1 MSRHCM
7 QTNECLWSWKQP
19 HFLFTEISGTKCKK
33 KEKKVYTKSPPKKGN
48 FCSKRYKQNHIK
60 YGRHHCHAVKC
71 NFIQKDKRKN
81 LTLLFSLLYWLCTSS
96 GDVGHSSTWCDKHD
110 FTIQHRDASSVL
122 SKFPHHLWIC
132 YPSRVYLHLEYDR
145 LHIMRF

>member
-19 HFLFTEISGTKCKK
+19 HFLSTEISGTNCKK
-33 KEKKVYTKSPPKKGN
+33 KENKEKKYTPRKREFLLQKIQAKSYKIWPTPLPCFKVSFYTK
-48 FCSKRYKQNHIK
+48 
-60 YGRHHCHAVKC
+60 RHR
-71 NFIQKDKRKN
+71 ILGT
-81 LTLLFSLLYWLCTSS
+81 LTLLYWLRTPS
-96 GDVGHSSTWCDKHD
+96 GDVGHSSTWCDEHD

-122 SKFPHHLWIC
+122 SKFPQHLWIC
-132 YPSRVYLHLEYDR
+132 YPSRVYLHLEYVR